1 MNDQD
6 KYGKLYSEICNGFS
20 VEEIDQTPVYF
31 KHLTISEYF
40 DSIKCYDKYL
50 QEAIDIGLFKEED
63 KIKEAIDG
71 KWWSSENESKIEL
84 LKLTIRNLLKTKDRL
99 LYNSQKEEIQK
110 QINKNN
116 YILLSYAKERSEIV
130 GYTAEHYADSKS
142 NESLIREN
150 VFRDKRFREKI
161 FKDDSSEEDIDLQKI
176 KNKFYLLNEKF
187 SEINI
192 KRLAATGFFQNL
204 IFISSDPIDFWG
216 VPLFKCTRYQNDLLL
231 YGKIYR
237 NFIKNRSE
245 IGKAIPDDI
254 LTEPDKFISFLE
266 NHQSGKQNIV
276 KKNKNTNNNISSFVG
291 ATSDDLKDMGVKVEK
306 IKGKS
311 LLQLANESG
320 GIIEKND
327 YLNAREGG

>member
-1 MNDQD
+1 MSDQD

-20 VEEIDQTPVYF
+20 IEEIDQTPVYF
-31 KHLTISEYF
+31 KHLSISEYF
-40 DSIKCYDKYL
+40 DSVKCYDKYL
-50 QEAIDIGLFKEED
+50 QEALDLGLFKEGD

-110 QINKNN
+110 QIDKNN
-116 YILLSYAKERSEIV
+116 HILLSYIKERSEIV

-142 NESLIREN
+142 NESLIKSN
-150 VFRDKRFREKI
+150 VFKDKEFRQKLFEEE
-161 FKDDSSEEDIDLQKI
+161 DLNEDIDLQKI
-176 KNKFYLLNEKF
+176 KNKFYLINDKF
-187 SEINI
+187 SESNI
-192 KRLAATGFFQNL
+192 KRLAAAGFFQNL
-204 IFISSDPIDFWG
+204 IFISSEPMDFWG

-245 IGKAIPDDI
+245 IGKAIPDEI
-254 LTEPDKFISFLE
+254 LSEPDKFISFLE
-266 NHQSGKQNIV
+266 NQQSGKQNII
-276 KKNKNTNNNISSFVG
+276 KKNKNTNNNVSSYVG
-291 ATSDDLKDMGVKVEK
+291 ATNDDLKDMGVKVEK
-306 IKGKS
+306 IQGKS
-311 LLQLANESG
+311 LLQLAQENG

-327 YLNAREGG
+327 YLRAREGG